1 MNKVYL
7 NIKGAPDMKTMVS
20 ILVDNGYKVT
30 VKHNLDDSSPF
41 VDAYQ
46 IEVEVEDD

>member
-7 NIKGAPDMKTMVS
+7 DIKGACDMKTMVS
-20 ILVDNGYKVT
+20 ILVDNGYKVKVSRKMDQLELIET
-30 VKHNLDDSSPF
+30 
-41 VDAYQ
+41 YR